1 MHMTDGEE
9 DGFDGSPPSH
19 PDATLRKDGFWVG
32 ENDTPLSVSAS
43 DLERYTYCPL
53 SWHLAST
60 GHSGKSAEIE
70 EGKQRHQEIHA
81 SIESMQSHQF
91 KARRNLLIWQWWFGI
106 IVVLT
111 IDTVAFQNADNMTF
125 DVVEFSKLLAITA
138 LACLLV
144 GIGAVFLPW
153 RTLFGVRAWYEP
165 PMVFTGDPMLVEP
178 VFEPVGFRGGWLEG
192 GWIEAAMFIS
202 AIVLALHAIALQFAV
217 NQEQAAYV
225 FAVTTI
231 GWMLLASIR
240 LQGALINN
248 NEARV
253 LAAKNNLSPT
263 AEVTYSDD
271 EATASLLVDQETGL
285 RGRPDQIV
293 IIDNEFIPVEQKTGK
308 IPVKPHDSHV
318 LQLLAYT
325 ALVEASTGRTPPYG
339 LLRYGEQD
347 LHQIPW
353 NEEAK
358 QRLYTAIKTIQTAMA
373 KGGAKRNHDRE
384 GKCRSCSRRYACD
397 ERLV

>member
-1 MHMTDGEE
+1 MAEVQARDSA
-9 DGFDGSPPSH
+9 GSPPSH
-19 PDATLRKDGFWVG
+19 PDATMREDGFWIDAQNV
-32 ENDTPLSVSAS
+32 PLSVSAS

-60 GHSGKSAEIE
+60 GHSGKSVEIE

-81 SIESMQSHQF
+81 SIEEMQSHRF

-111 IDTVAFQNADNMTF
+111 IDTVAFQNADSVTF
-125 DVVEFSKLLAITA
+125 DAIEFSKLLAITA

-144 GIGAVFLPW
+144 GIGAVFIPW
-153 RTLFGVRAWYEP
+153 RAMFGVRAWYEP
-165 PMVFTGDPMLVEP
+165 PTFASEDSRLVEP
-178 VFEPVGFRGGWLEG
+178 VFEPVNFQGGWVEG

-202 AIVLALHAIALQFAV
+202 AIVLALHAIVLQFAS

-231 GWMLLASIR
+231 GWMLLASVR
-240 LQGALINN
+240 LQRALISN

-253 LAAKNNLSPT
+253 LATKNSLSPT
-263 AEVTYSDD
+263 TEVTYSDD
-271 EATASLLVDQETGL
+271 ESSASLLVDPESGL

-293 IIDNEFIPVEQKTGK
+293 IIDKEFIPVEQKTGK
-308 IPVKPHDSHV
+308 VPAKPHDSHV
-318 LQLLAYT
+318 LQLLAYA
-325 ALVEASTGRTPPYG
+325 ALVERSTDRVPPYG
-339 LLRYGEQD
+339 LLRYGEEH

-353 NEEAK
+353 DEKAK
-358 QRLYTAIKTIQTAMA
+358 ERLFAAVKTVQATMA

-384 GKCRSCSRRYACD
+384 GKCRNCSRRYACD